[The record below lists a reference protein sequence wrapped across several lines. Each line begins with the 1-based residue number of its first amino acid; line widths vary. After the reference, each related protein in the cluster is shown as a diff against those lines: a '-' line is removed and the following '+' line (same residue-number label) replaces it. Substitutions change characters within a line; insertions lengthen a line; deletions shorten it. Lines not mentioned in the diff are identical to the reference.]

1 MELLLQRGAK
11 GDQSDVNNKKASDLA
26 ASLGHQD
33 VLSLLAGEKLSE
45 HCSYG
50 QDVYS
55 GIP

>member
-1 MELLLQRGAK
+1 MELLLQHGAK

-45 HCSYG
+45 CSYG